1 MNTAIDEFMK
11 KHPGTELNADGQVS
25 QKYVRKTDIATIIG
39 NEFNFGF
46 PP

>member
-1 MNTAIDEFMK
+1 M
-11 KHPGTELNADGQVS
+11 GLNADGQVS

-39 NEFNFGF
+39 TEFNFGF